1 MATSTSWPRPV
12 CVRWYSAL
20 DTANAAVMPPMAS
33 QMAKPARIGPSPGWP
48 VTDMM
53 PLIAWILPS

>member
-1 MATSTSWPRPV
+1 
-12 CVRWYSAL
+12 
-20 DTANAAVMPPMAS
+20 MPAIAS
-33 QMAKPARIGPSPGWP
+33 HTAKPARVGPVSGWP

>member
-1 MATSTSWPRPV
+1 
-12 CVRWYSAL
+12 
-20 DTANAAVMPPMAS
+20 MPPMAS

-53 PLIAWILPS
+53 PLMAWIFPS